1 MLIAENALNVVNMKT
16 HAAIAHPT
24 RGLRHVR
31 LDIAAITSDP
41 SYSTAALELN
51 ISALLQGKIFYDD
64 DELIE
69 DTETEGWSIVAA
81 ECISIP
87 VPSSVLARIE
97 YSKDNGRRCVACA
110 IAEYAA
116 NHLNENMV
124 ACAITAQIDTRG
136 LEITDA
142 TQSIGELE
150 GNNHA
155 YLTDV
160 RGYGISKTRVTYTR
174 AFMSAQM
181 PRSLDN
187 DRDHPSR
194 DVFAFE
200 FGEDTPEWCED
211 VVRKSFDVDF
221 YASDDGEL
229 RIVPRGTRALPLSPL
244 GATTSVNAHFIRAL
258 APDIYLKEARSL
270 VVTSATGGGTLLLL

>member
-41 SYSTAALELN
+41 TYNSTALELN
-51 ISALLQGKIFYDD
+51 ISALLQGKIFYDN

-69 DTETEGWSIVAA
+69 DTETEGWSIIGA
-81 ECISIP
+81 EHLSIP
-87 VPSSVLARIE
+87 VPSGMLARIE
-97 YSKDNGRRCVACA
+97 YSKDNGRRCIACA
-110 IAEYAA
+110 IAEYAS
-116 NHLNENMV
+116 NQLNENMV
-124 ACAITAQIDTRG
+124 PCALTASIDNRSMAINEAVMG
-136 LEITDA
+136 
-142 TQSIGELE
+142 IGELA
-150 GNNHA
+150 GDNHA
-155 YLTDV
+155 YTTNV
-160 RGYGISKTRVTYTR
+160 MGYGISKTRVTYTR

-270 VVTSATGGGTLLLL
+270 VVTSATGGGTLLLM

>member
-16 HAAIAHPT
+16 PVTLAHPA

-51 ISALLQGKIFYDD
+51 IGALLQGKIFYDD

-69 DTETEGWSIVAA
+69 DTETDGWSIVAA

-110 IAEYAA
+110 IAEYLT
-116 NHLNENMV
+116 NYLNANMV
-124 ACAITAQIDTRG
+124 PCALTASIDSRS
-136 LEITDA
+136 LIVSDA
-142 TQSIGELE
+142 LKGIGELE
-150 GNNHA
+150 GYNFA
-155 YLTDV
+155 YTTNIL
-160 RGYGISKTRVTYTR
+160 GYGISKSRVVFTR
-174 AFMSAQM
+174 AVLSAQM
-181 PRSLDN
+181 PRPIAD
-187 DRDHPSR
+187 DCIPPS
-194 DVFAFE
+194 DVYVFE

-211 VVRKSFDVDF
+211 HVRKSFDVDF

-244 GATTSVNAHFIRAL
+244 GTTTSVNAHFIRAL

>member
-16 HAAIAHPT
+16 PVTLAHPT

-81 ECISIP
+81 ECVSIP

-124 ACAITAQIDTRG
+124 PCALTASIDNRSMAINEAVMG
-136 LEITDA
+136 
-142 TQSIGELE
+142 IGELA
-150 GNNHA
+150 GDNHA
-155 YLTDV
+155 YTTNV
-160 RGYGISKTRVTYTR
+160 MGYGISKTRIVYTR
-174 AFMSAQM
+174 AIMSAQM
-181 PRSLDN
+181 PRALD
-187 DRDHPSR
+187 DMPPS
-194 DVFAFE
+194 DVFVFE
-200 FGEDTPEWCED
+200 FGEDVPEWCED
-211 VVRKSFDVDF
+211 VVRRGFDFD
-221 YASDDGEL
+221 SDAEDL
-229 RIVPRGTRALPLSPL
+229 RVMKRGTRAIPLSPL
-244 GATTSVNAHFIRAL
+244 GTTTSVNAHFVRTL
-258 APDIYLKEARSL
+258 APEIYLKEAKSL
-270 VVTSATGGGTLLLL
+270 VAVSATGGGTLLLL

>member
-16 HAAIAHPT
+16 HAAIAHPA

-81 ECISIP
+81 ECVSIP

-97 YSKDNGRRCVACA
+97 YSKSNGRRCVACA
-110 IAEYAA
+110 IAEYLT
-116 NHLNENMV
+116 NYLNANMV
-124 ACAITAQIDTRG
+124 PCALTASIDSRS
-136 LEITDA
+136 LVINDA
-142 TQSIGELE
+142 VKGIGELE
-150 GNNHA
+150 GYNFA
-155 YLTDV
+155 YTTNIL
-160 RGYGISKTRVTYTR
+160 GYGISKSRVVFTR
-174 AFMSAQM
+174 AVLSVQM
-181 PRSLDN
+181 PRLIAD
-187 DRDHPSR
+187 DCIPPS

-244 GATTSVNAHFIRAL
+244 GTTTSVNAHFIRAL